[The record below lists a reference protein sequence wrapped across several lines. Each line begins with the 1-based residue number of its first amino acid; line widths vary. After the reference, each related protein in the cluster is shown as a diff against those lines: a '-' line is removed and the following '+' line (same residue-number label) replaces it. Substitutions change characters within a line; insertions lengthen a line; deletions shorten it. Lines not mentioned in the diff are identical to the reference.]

1 MQDPLQSQV
10 TTLLNSMGEGEGRVP
25 EEFVSLLYGELKRMA
40 QAQMSRQRE
49 DHTLQPTALVNE
61 VWMRIQPE
69 SGDHSWS
76 DRRHFFRAAVLAIR
90 SVLVDHARGQLAAK
104 RGGGEKP
111 IPLDE
116 ALHYRSE
123 NAESVLQLDGSLS
136 RLEDVDASLAELV
149 QLRFFA
155 GLTHEEIADQQGVSV
170 RTIERRWRAARL
182 WILDDLSERE
192 SP

>member
-1 MQDPLQSQV
+1 MHDPFQSQV
-10 TTLLNSMGEGEGRVP
+10 TAILNSMGKGETAAP

-61 VWMRIQPE
+61 VWIKIRPE
-69 SGDHSWS
+69 SGTQSWE
-76 DRRHFFRAAVLAIR
+76 DRRHFFRAAVLAMR
-90 SVLVDHARGQLAAK
+90 SVLVDHARGQLAVK

-111 IPLDE
+111 VSLDE
-116 ALHYRSE
+116 ALHFQAE
-123 NAESVLQLDGSLS
+123 NAESVLELDGSLS
-136 RLEDVDASLAELV
+136 RLESVDPALAELV

-155 GLTHEEIADQQGVSV
+155 GLTHEEIAEQLDVSV

-182 WILDDLSERE
+182 WIMDDLSGVEPE
-192 SP
+192 